1 MLYSMKALGGKTMK
15 KRKDSRIVL
24 SILMVGVL
32 LFSMFTITGC
42 GKKTIVG
49 VWVSESDGEKIY
61 FNDDGTCDNMPYE
74 LTYDLV
80 KYKVLGDDNLVFYD
94 EWNEKYNVKVSR
106 LSYGI
111 PMGSDIEYLDPIMIS
126 KAWDD
131 RKVIS
136 NEK

>member
-1 MLYSMKALGGKTMK
+1 MLYLVKALGGKTMK

-61 FNDDGTCDNMPYE
+61 FNDDGTCDNMPYQSYYE
-74 LTYDLV
+74 FV
-80 KYKVLGDDNLVFYD
+80 KYKVLGDDNIVFYD
-94 EWNEKYNVKVSR
+94 EWKQKHNVKVVDSAEKAKSE
-106 LSYGI
+106 LYSY
-111 PMGSDIEYLDPIMIS
+111 YLD
-126 KAWDD
+126 DD
-131 RKVIS
+131 VLILYENTYNR
-136 NEK
+136 E

>member
-1 MLYSMKALGGKTMK
+1 MLYWMKVLGGKTMK

-94 EWNEKYNVKVSR
+94 EWNEKYNVKVVDSIEKAKDDVD
-106 LSYGI
+106 SY
-111 PMGSDIEYLDPIMIS
+111 YLDG
-126 KAWDD
+126 DVL
-131 RKVIS
+131 VIHH
-136 NEK
+136 NTYNRE